1 MRSRRRRP
9 IEDSRQASTRSFLP
23 AVSSLSSQK
32 TALTSPWNGTVE
44 DLTPFATNQTLESAN
59 RFTLL
64 DGKMA
69 EAGSYLYFVAYG
81 VEGESRLLFTPDPA
95 QIAVAES
102 DVLPDDTTSVAA
114 ETFEAELESAV
125 VQAKC
130 ILCHV
135 EGGLARNSSLQF
147 QRTNTASAL
156 NNFASLS
163 AYVDEKGAELL
174 LSKITGARS
183 PRGRHAAEP
192 RQRGV
197 SGVRAGARRDQRVE

>member
-1 MRSRRRRP
+1 
-9 IEDSRQASTRSFLP
+9 
-23 AVSSLSSQK
+23 
-32 TALTSPWNGTVE
+32 
-44 DLTPFATNQTLESAN
+44 
-59 RFTLL
+59 
-64 DGKMA
+64 MA

-95 QIAVAES
+95 QITVTES

-156 NNFASLS
+156 GREN
-163 AYVDEKGAELL
+163 VM
-174 LSKITGARS
+174 ITPHPATRNWATRKK
-183 PRGRHAAEP
+183 PEP
-192 RQRGV
+192 TLPQIIRR
-197 SGVRAGARRDQRVE
+197 RAGRRRQKRNR